1 MLATPIHNPSPFKHM
16 FYVYILKSKKDE
28 SHYVGFAVDLRG
40 RMRKHN
46 EGLVRSTKNIRPLA
60 LVYYEAYRSKT
71 DALIRE
77 KQLKRFAKGFASL
90 KNRLKHSLML
100 EG

>member
-1 MLATPIHNPSPFKHM
+1 M
-16 FYVYILKSKKDE
+16 FYVYVLKLKKD
-28 SHYVGFAVDLRG
+28 STHYIGFAVDLRA
-40 RMRKHN
+40 RFRKHR
-46 EGLVRSTKNIRPLA
+46 EGLVISTQNLRPLI

-90 KNRLKHSLML
+90 KGRLEHSLIL

>member
-1 MLATPIHNPSPFKHM
+1 M

-28 SHYVGFAVDLRG
+28 SRYIGFAVNLRD

-46 EGLVRSTKNIRPLA
+46 AGFVVSTKNLRPLA

-77 KQLKRFAKGFASL
+77 KQLKRFAKGFTSL
-90 KNRLKHSLML
+90 KSRLKHSLML